1 MQQSNGTDI
10 FSLADAQIDDT
21 KKIKLNI
28 TKKWYLCLLP
38 DITTEC
44 AYIRNT
50 NTTLRW
56 YQ

>member
-28 TKKWYLCLLP
+28 TKK
-38 DITTEC
+38 
-44 AYIRNT
+44 
-50 NTTLRW
+50 
-56 YQ
+56 